1 MGGGPSNVL
10 VITKTTDPLNLLAFP
25 YPCACNYFTLPTVTR
40 HTYLGYGRLISQ
52 HTEEIKCQFVCAFI
66 HACIYHYMRNL
77 TQNLVAT
84 SYSQFYL
91 VSYHTQKP
99 HLDNFNLYHLV
110 KMSSPTFSATIPFS
124 MTS

>member
-1 MGGGPSNVL
+1 MGL
-10 VITKTTDPLNLLAFP
+10 
-25 YPCACNYFTLPTVTR
+25 
-40 HTYLGYGRLISQ
+40 GRLISQ
-52 HTEEIKCQFVCAFI
+52 HTEEIKSQFVCAFI

-99 HLDNFNLYHLV
+99 HLDNFNLYHPV
-110 KMSSPTFSATIPFS
+110 KMFSPHFLQLFYDCSQSLFSAASASEPNASTPQEYLLS
-124 MTS
+124 HNKLNWAWL